1 MMTADIYKA
10 MGDPIRLTLI
20 SRLAANQP
28 LSIGDLSKNLGIS
41 RQGARKQIQVLVD
54 AELVELRPQ
63 GRSTEVLLQS
73 EKLRQARDFITHLEA
88 QWDQRLAALKNFVED

>member
-1 MMTADIYKA
+1 MTADIYRA

-20 SRLAANQP
+20 SRLAGSQP

-54 AELVELRPQ
+54 AELVELMPK
-63 GRSTEVLLQS
+63 GRSTEVVLKHN
-73 EKLRQARDFITHLEA
+73 KLRQAREFIVQLES
-88 QWDQRLAALKNFVED
+88 QWDQRLEALKNFVED

>member
-20 SRLAANQP
+20 SRLAARQP

-73 EKLRQARDFITHLEA
+73 EKLRQARDFIAHLEA
-88 QWDQRLAALKNFVED
+88 QWDQRLTALKDFVED